1 LLEVVANACRRVFRF
16 AEGAPS
22 RTFSIAEC
30 RPVSAPFKAGD
41 IVRGDPR
48 ARSTSMIASPD
59 GKFDCGVW
67 DCTAG
72 RFRIEY
78 RSDELVHILEGEVTV
93 QVGDTTHALAAG
105 DVAYFPA
112 GTTAEWDIPTYVRKL
127 WVYRTPSSSR
137 VARLARK
144 VLRVLSRAAI
154 RAPGLHRTSAA
165 S

>member
-1 LLEVVANACRRVFRF
+1 MCRRVSSL
-16 AEGAPS
+16 AEDGPS
-22 RTFSIAEC
+22 RSFRIEAC
-30 RPVSAPFKAGD
+30 RPVSAPFEAGD

-48 ARSTSMIASPD
+48 ARSTNVIASAD

-93 QVGDTTHALAAG
+93 HVGDTTHTLAAG

-112 GTTAEWDIPTYVRKL
+112 GTAAEWDIPTYVRKL
-127 WVYRTPSSSR
+127 WVYRTPSPSL
-137 VARLARK
+137 VARIARK
-144 VLRVLSRAAI
+144 VLRVLDRAGGNAV
-154 RAPGLHRTSAA
+154 PSKT
-165 S
+165 